1 MSFSSDIKKSLSAAE
16 IKRDCCRAAYE
27 SGLGLLRFS
36 PVCERDAA
44 HYLRGVF
51 VRCGSVSAPGRNFML
66 SLSLPPETEF
76 IFVKATFT
84 KRDCDDRSPG
94 SPMAPMPRLYV

>member
-66 SLSLPPETEF
+66 SLSLPDAAAAEAVAGAAMCAAASRCCITRPG
-76 IFVKATFT
+76 KA
-84 KRDCDDRSPG
+84 
-94 SPMAPMPRLYV
+94 